1 MKIISPVLLGLS
13 LAVAGSTLTAAQD
26 ASSTSTLPKI
36 LQFTIEYTKPYK
48 GGAAHDKT
56 ESAFIAAEEKAKF
69 PVYYVAMNSLSG
81 KARAL
86 FMTHYD
92 SFAEWEKDNKL
103 VDSNPTLA
111 AGLENA
117 GLADGA
123 LLDEVDSVV
132 YTYDEDLSYH
142 PHSDLDK
149 HRVYQISVF
158 HVRPGK
164 QKEWRE
170 VVKMVKDANEKAGT
184 SAHWGMY
191 EIAYGAPDGTFIVLS
206 GDPSMSA
213 IDLGYS
219 ENKKFVAALGGDEGM
234 RKLDQLFGEAVESS
248 HSELFVVNPKQS
260 YVSEDWIKADPGFW
274 KPKAAAAPAPKPAA
288 APKKPTQ

>member
-1 MKIISPVLLGLS
+1 MKVISPVLLGLS
-13 LAVAGSTLTAAQD
+13 LAVAGSTFTAAQD

-56 ESAFIAAEEKAKF
+56 ESAFIAAEERAKY
-69 PVYYVAMNSLSG
+69 PVYYVAMNSQSG

-86 FMTHYD
+86 FMTRYD

-103 VDSNPTLA
+103 VDSNPTLG
-111 AGLENA
+111 AGLERA
-117 GLADGA
+117 GLADGE

-170 VVKMVKDANEKAGT
+170 VVKMVKNAHEEAGT

-191 EIAYGAPDGTFIVLS
+191 EIAFGAPDGTFIALS

-219 ENKKFVAALGGDEGM
+219 EDKKFREALGGEEGM

-248 HSELFVVNPKQS
+248 HSELFTVNPKQS
-260 YVSEDWIKADPGFW
+260 YVSDDWIKADPGFW
-274 KPKAAAAPAPKPAA
+274 RPKPAA
-288 APKKPTQ
+288 APAKPAAAAKQPTQ